1 VEETA
6 TKAAAN
12 LMVDWVSF
20 SIEVGLSFGIYAIL
34 TLSLNLEMGYAGI
47 PNFGKVLFVAAGA
60 AVAANVTG
68 RLAQYIFS
76 FDHYCRGD
84 FLSYY
89 QPGIIFTCADTH
101 LAVNPL
107 ASVGLLVV
115 GISLGGGV
123 GAALGYV
130 ASYPAIRLREDYL
143 GMLLLAVAQ
152 FFQLVLAAYDPIIN
166 GTIGLL
172 VIDPFRWAGSGAVRD
187 AFGVGV
193 ILLVAGGVYL
203 YVERTARSPLGR
215 TLRAIR
221 DNEDAAEAVGKD
233 ITAMRRKVLVVAS
246 AISGVAGALYVLW
259 WQAIAPDTWVRG
271 PWTFVPWVM
280 LILGGAGN
288 NVGVL
293 VGVLAIATISTT
305 IDLVGLLGGG
315 IQIPIGLSG
324 GAIQYMAV
332 DQNYIRLIA
341 YGVALVLIL
350 YARPGGIII
359 EKPTL
364 TMSRSKLR
372 GLLKLGKGET
382 TNLGESS
389 GVRITATE
397 DLDESEVASLSNL
410 PEFSSNRSFQFLK
423 GKIKEAVQKLL
434 NPHMQS

>member
-1 VEETA
+1 MID
-6 TKAAAN
+6 
-12 LMVDWVSF
+12 LVSF
-20 SIEVGLSFGIYAIL
+20 TIEIGLSFGIYAIL
-34 TLSLNLEMGYAGI
+34 TLSLNLEMGYTGI

-60 AVAANVTG
+60 AAAANVTG
-68 RLAQYIFS
+68 RVAQYLFS
-76 FDHYCRGD
+76 FDHYCQGD

-107 ASVGLLVV
+107 ASVGLLVLGMSV
-115 GISLGGGV
+115 GGGV
-123 GAALGYV
+123 GAAFGYV

-172 VIDPFRWAGSGAVRD
+172 VIDPFKWAGSGAVRD

-193 ILLVAGGVYL
+193 ILLVAAGVYL
-203 YVERTARSPLGR
+203 YAERTARSPLGR

-221 DNEDAAEAVGKD
+221 DNEDAAEAVGKNV
-233 ITAMRRKVLVVAS
+233 IAMRRKVLVVAS

-293 VGVLAIATISTT
+293 AGVLSIATISTT
-305 IDLVGLLGGG
+305 IDLVGLIGGG
-315 IQIPIGLSG
+315 IQVPIGLSSG
-324 GAIQYMAV
+324 GGLQYMAV

-341 YGVALVLIL
+341 YGIALVLIL
-350 YARPGGIII
+350 YARPEGIIV

-364 TMSRSKLR
+364 TMSRSKLK
-372 GLLKLGKGET
+372 GLLKPGKGSI
-382 TNLGESS
+382 TNMGELD
-389 GVRITATE
+389 GARMTAGQ
-397 DLDESEVASLSNL
+397 DLHDSDAAHMGIAPDGLLRV
-410 PEFSSNRSFQFLK
+410 SFGFLK
-423 GKIKEAVQKLL
+423 GRIKSAAQKLL
-434 NPHMQS
+434 KPHLQS